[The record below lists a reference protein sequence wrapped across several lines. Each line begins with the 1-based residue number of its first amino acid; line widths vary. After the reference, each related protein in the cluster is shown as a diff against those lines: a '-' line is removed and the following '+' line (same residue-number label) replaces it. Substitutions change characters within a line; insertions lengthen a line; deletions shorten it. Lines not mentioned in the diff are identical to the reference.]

1 MRAEWMSRSKTPAK
15 TNNRRMALHPVP
27 LVQPLERRVLCD
39 HALAAAINLGALA
52 GEQAFSGSVGP
63 ATNSAVYRSVTL
75 SAPGTLAA
83 YLTNLSAHADLSIIR
98 DTNRNQT
105 IDTGEVI
112 TKCARPGTANQWVST
127 PLPAGTYYVGIAAA
141 TGASTRYNLTLFASY
156 AGVTPATARNVGT
169 LAGSVSFTDF
179 VGYSHTDGYY
189 QFTLPGPRTV
199 AASLGG
205 LTANADLQLIRDA
218 NHDGIVQSSE
228 VLATSSHGGSTPEA
242 LSKSLPGGT
251 YFVRVLRR
259 SGDTNYKLTLSAP
272 PGLKILFDYRYDKSG
287 WFAAHPDAMAR
298 LQDAAQSFAD
308 LTDNPAAIVPGNG
321 NGWSETFSDPAGSA
335 QTLTLRNP
343 VVAANTV
350 VIYVGASSSLI
361 SNELGR
367 AAPGGWNAVGSEQWV
382 NAVEGR
388 GQHGALIP
396 NPTDNGTW
404 GGSITFSSTTNWNLS
419 AALPKPTQNDFLSV
433 ARHEIC
439 HVLGLGTADSWNT
452 YVSANTFTGPHA
464 RAANGGKD
472 PILSPDRGHW
482 ADGTFS
488 TVNGVKQLCEMD
500 PFLQTG
506 TRRALT
512 ALDYAGL
519 QDVGWTLG

>member
-1 MRAEWMSRSKTPAK
+1 MRAERMSRTKTSLK
-15 TNNRRMALHPVP
+15 TSGGRMAFQHFP
-27 LVQPLERRVLCD
+27 LVQALERRVLCD

-52 GEQAFSGSVGP
+52 GESAFTGSVNP
-63 ATNSAVYRSVTL
+63 AMNSAVYRSVTL
-75 SAPGTLAA
+75 SAPGTLSA
-83 YLTNLSAHADLSIIR
+83 YLSNLNAHADLSIIR
-98 DTNRNQT
+98 DANHNLS
-105 IDTGEVI
+105 IDPGEII

-127 PLPAGTYYVGIAAA
+127 QLPAGTYYLGIAASPG
-141 TGASTRYNLTLFASY
+141 TSTRYTLALSAAY
-156 AGVTPATARNVGT
+156 AGVTPAGARDAGT
-169 LAGSVSFTDF
+169 LAGSVSFKDF
-179 VGYSHTDGYY
+179 VGFSHTDGFYK
-189 QFTLPGPRTV
+189 FTLPGPRPFT
-199 AASLGG
+199 ASLTG

-218 NHDGIVQSSE
+218 NHDGIVQPSE
-228 VLATSSHGGSTPEA
+228 VLAISSHGGNTSETI
-242 LSKSLPGGT
+242 SKSLPAGT
-251 YFVRVLRR
+251 YYVRVFRQ
-259 SGDTNYKLTLSAP
+259 SGEANYNLTLTAP

-287 WFAAHPDAMAR
+287 WFAAHPDAKAR

-308 LTDNPAAIVPGNG
+308 FIDNPAAIVPGNG
-321 NGWSETFSDPAGSA
+321 NTWNETFQDPGGSS
-335 QTLTLRNP
+335 QTLTLSNQ
-343 VVAANTV
+343 VVAANTI
-350 VIYVGASSSLI
+350 VIYVGASATLL

-367 AAPGGWNAVGSEQWV
+367 AAPGGWNATGSEQWV

-388 GQHGALIP
+388 GQAGALIP

-404 GGSITFSSTTNWNLS
+404 GGSITFSSSTNWNLS

-452 YVSANTFTGPHA
+452 YVAGNVFIGPHA
-464 RAANGGKD
+464 LVANGGKD
-472 PILSPDRGHW
+472 PVLSPDREHW

-488 TVNGVKQLCEMD
+488 TVNGTKQLCEMD

-519 QDVGWTLG
+519 QDVGWTEG